1 MTKTSFEQ
9 IWQDACDKKGGE
21 DTLEALLP
29 SPKTARQLKKIS
41 DDRWLSEMT
50 KRVFQAGFVWK
61 VVEAKWDGFE
71 DAFDGFDPGP
81 LSFMTDEDM
90 DRLVSD
96 KRIIRNG
103 QKIKAVRDNAS
114 FITDLAQEHGSAG
127 AFFADWPADDFI
139 GLLDVMKKRGSR
151 LGGMTAQYYLRMMGR
166 DAFILSGDVTTALIR
181 YSVVDKAPTGKAAL
195 RATQAA
201 FSQWM
206 EESGRGLSQISRTL
220 AATV

>member
-1 MTKTSFEQ
+1 MLKTSFDQ
-9 IWQDACDKKGGE
+9 IWQEACDKKGSE
-21 DTLEALLP
+21 ETLEALLP
-29 SPKTARQLKKIS
+29 VPKSARQLKKIP

-71 DAFDGFDPGP
+71 AAFDGFQPGP

-96 KRIIRNG
+96 ERIIRNG

-114 FITDLAQEHGSAG
+114 FVLELARDHGSAG

-166 DAFILSGDVTTALIR
+166 DAFVLSADVTTALIR
-181 YSVVDKAPTGKAAL
+181 YGVVDKAPTGKAAL
-195 RATQAA
+195 KATQAA
-201 FSQWM
+201 FNHWM
-206 EESGRGLSQISRTL
+206 EDSGRGLSQISRTL